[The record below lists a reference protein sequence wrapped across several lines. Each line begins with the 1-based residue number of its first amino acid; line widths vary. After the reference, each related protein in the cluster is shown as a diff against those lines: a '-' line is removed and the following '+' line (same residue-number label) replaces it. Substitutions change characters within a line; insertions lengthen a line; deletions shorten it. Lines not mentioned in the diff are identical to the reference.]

1 MKLDNTLLVLMV
13 VTALPMP
20 TLLLGESIARRKPN
34 SKFTAWWRKH
44 VVENEK

>member
-1 MKLDNTLLVLMV
+1 MKLDNTMLILMAIA
-13 VTALPMP
+13 ALPMP
-20 TLLLGESIARRKPN
+20 MIIFFESIARRKPD